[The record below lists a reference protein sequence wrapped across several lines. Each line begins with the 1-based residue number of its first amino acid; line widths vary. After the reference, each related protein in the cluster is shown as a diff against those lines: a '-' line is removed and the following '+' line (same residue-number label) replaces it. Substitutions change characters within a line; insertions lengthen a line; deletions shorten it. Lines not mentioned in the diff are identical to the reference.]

1 MTFSVATDTCIG
13 RSEFSETTDKAIE
26 SEKKKNCESKSDPM
40 SEASK

>member
-26 SEKKKNCESKSDPM
+26 SEKKNCESKSDPM